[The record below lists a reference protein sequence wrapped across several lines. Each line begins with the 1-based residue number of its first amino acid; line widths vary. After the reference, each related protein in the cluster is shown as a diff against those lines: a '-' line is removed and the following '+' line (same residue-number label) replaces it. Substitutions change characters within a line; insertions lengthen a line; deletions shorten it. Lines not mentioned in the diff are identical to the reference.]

1 MIFAGAHED
10 ILICPKERG
19 PCSRVRTPGPW
30 IGAAADVSRTL
41 IDTGHRLDP
50 GDIVVLYTDGI
61 TEAMDAHR
69 EQFGIERLCNVIER
83 NRSESV
89 DTIRDRIFE
98 AVEAFMAKQ
107 DDDMSVVVMRFVG

>member
-1 MIFAGAHED
+1 
-10 ILICPKERG
+10 
-19 PCSRVRTPGPW
+19 VRTPGPW

-61 TEAMDAHR
+61 TEAMNDER
-69 EQFGIERLCNVIER
+69 EQFGIERLCDVIEK
-83 NRSESV
+83 NRAESV
-89 DTIRDRIFE
+89 DAIRDRIFD
-98 AVEAFMAKQ
+98 AVEGFMAEQ